1 MRKILKMLKAFVLT
15 STVSLSLIAC
25 KGGERNQDY
34 IDISNITMEK
44 INAKVSLNNGEI
56 YNTVLHQFQ
65 INIENKINSLVTKG
79 KEAKYYVDFQIKIAN
94 HRIYDKIE
102 KLELLD
108 INVSATS
115 DSKVLKGNLKAK
127 VNLVPKAVDISNI
140 NIDKQETKIV
150 VNSTTFEQSINGQCL
165 SLIQNKI
172 TNLVATARRDNDYVV
187 NVEGHQLTEQIA
199 NLEPVHINVNA
210 VEDDYHFLLQ
220 GSFTFILVLVE
231 G

>member
-1 MRKILKMLKAFVLT
+1 MTKILKILKAFVVT
-15 STVSLSLIAC
+15 STVSLSLVAC
-25 KGGERNQDY
+25 RGERNQVY
-34 IDISNITMEK
+34 VDISNITMEM

-56 YNTVLHQFQ
+56 YNTALHQFQ
-65 INIENKINSLVTKG
+65 INIENKINSLITQG
-79 KEAKYYVDFQIKIAN
+79 REAKYYVDFKIKIAN
-94 HRIYDKIE
+94 HGIYDKIK

-115 DSKVLKGNLKAK
+115 DSKVLKGNFKAE

-150 VNSTTFEQSINGQCL
+150 VNTTTFEQAINGQCL

-172 TNLVATARRDNDYVV
+172 TNLVATARQDNDYVV

-199 NLEPVHINVNA
+199 KLEPVHINVNA

-220 GSFTFILVLVE
+220 GSFTFILVLVAV
-231 G
+231 